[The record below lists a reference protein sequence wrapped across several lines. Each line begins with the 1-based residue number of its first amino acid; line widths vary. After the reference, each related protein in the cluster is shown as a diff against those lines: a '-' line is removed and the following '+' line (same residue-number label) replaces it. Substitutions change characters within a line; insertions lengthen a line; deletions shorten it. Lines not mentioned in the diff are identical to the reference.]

1 MIIGVN
7 LFGTWTEINND
18 DYTID
23 GSHPV
28 HFIEKMGADQSL
40 SEHNNGF
47 LELSD
52 NVNNMK
58 YYIHYTQFQFK
69 LD

>member
-7 LFGTWTEINND
+7 LFGTWVEINSD
-18 DYTID
+18 DYTIE
-23 GSHPV
+23 GSHPA
-28 HFIEKMGADQSL
+28 HFIEKMGTDQNL
-40 SEHNNGF
+40 SEYNNGF

-52 NVNNMK
+52 NENNKK
-58 YYIHYTQFQFK
+58 YYVHYTHFQFK